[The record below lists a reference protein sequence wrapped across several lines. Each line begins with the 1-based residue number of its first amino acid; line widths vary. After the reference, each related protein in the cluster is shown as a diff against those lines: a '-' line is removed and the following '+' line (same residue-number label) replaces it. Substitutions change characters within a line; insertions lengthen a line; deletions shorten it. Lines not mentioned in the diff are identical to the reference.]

1 MDDHHFGDIRLT
13 PPKKAIL
20 LFDVFFFGG
29 EFCAVAK
36 VPMIHMKIYPN
47 LATNYVWKYNLK
59 MLFLYF
65 WLHTWTL

>member
-1 MDDHHFGDIRLT
+1 MDDHHFGYIRLT

-20 LFDVFFFGG
+20 LSDVFFSFFCFWG

-47 LATNYVWKYNLK
+47 LATNYI
-59 MLFLYF
+59 
-65 WLHTWTL
+65 